1 VPILDGLR
9 GVAILLV
16 LMTHFCVFTY
26 RPFMDL
32 VFMKVAALGWIGVD
46 LFFVLSGYL
55 ITGLLLDAKGQPWYF
70 RTFYA
75 RRVLRIFP
83 LYYGFLVILFVVVPL
98 ALSDRPELVQSI
110 KHGERWYWTY
120 TVNIFLAAGEWEA
133 KSLQRTGH
141 FWSLAIEEQ
150 FYLLW
155 PFVVLAFRHRT
166 LMWICAGAILTSLLI
181 RCGMLAAHATPDMVY
196 LLLPSRM
203 DGLAAGAGIALAA
216 RTSKGLI
223 TWFRPAL
230 VATGVAG
237 AGLFG
242 IAILEHG
249 FDAFGMPM
257 QTVGYS
263 LLAVL
268 LGGVLLIA
276 LITRPPLLA
285 DSRLMFFGRY
295 SYGIYVLHPLCL
307 SLLPWLGFSADRFPT
322 VGGSHIPG
330 VLLFAAVATGVSVV
344 LALIS
349 WHCYEKH
356 FLKLKRW
363 FPYGHASGA
372 GPVPALEPH
381 EPFPATRPDP
391 DLKRLA
397 DEGTA
402 TPYMIQR

>member
-1 VPILDGLR
+1 VPVLDGLR

-16 LMTHFCVFTY
+16 LITHFCVFSY
-26 RPFMDL
+26 RPFVDL

-55 ITGLLLDAKGQPWYF
+55 ITGLLSDAKGKPWYF

-83 LYYGFLVILFVVVPL
+83 LYYGFLVVLFLVVPL
-98 ALSDRPELVQSI
+98 LLSDRPALVQSI
-110 KHGERWYWTY
+110 KHGEGWYWTY
-120 TVNIFLAAGEWEA
+120 AVNIFLAAGEWEA

-155 PFVVLAFRHRT
+155 PLVVLICRRRT
-166 LMWICAGAILTSLLI
+166 LMWVCAGAILSSFLI
-181 RCGMLAAHATPDMVY
+181 RCGMLAVHATPDMVY

-203 DGLAAGAGIALAA
+203 DDLAVGAAIALGA
-216 RTSKGLI
+216 RNPRGL
-223 TWFRPAL
+223 TAWFRPAL
-230 VATGVAG
+230 IATGVAG
-237 AGLFG
+237 AGLSG
-242 IAILEHG
+242 IVILDHG

-257 QTVGYS
+257 QTVGYT
-263 LLAVL
+263 LLAVV

-276 LITRPPLLA
+276 LVTRPPLLA
-285 DSRLMFFGRY
+285 DSRLVFFGRY

-307 SLLPWLGFSADRFPT
+307 SLLPWLGFSPDRFPT
-322 VGGSHIPG
+322 LSGSHIPG
-330 VLLFAAVATGVSVV
+330 VLVFASVAISVSVGF
-344 LALIS
+344 ALIS

-363 FPYGHASGA
+363 FPYRHALVEQA
-372 GPVPALEPH
+372 AVPALDPH
-381 EPFPATRPDP
+381 GSFPTASS
-391 DLKRLA
+391 RLGQA
-397 DEGTA
+397 SDG
-402 TPYMIQR
+402 